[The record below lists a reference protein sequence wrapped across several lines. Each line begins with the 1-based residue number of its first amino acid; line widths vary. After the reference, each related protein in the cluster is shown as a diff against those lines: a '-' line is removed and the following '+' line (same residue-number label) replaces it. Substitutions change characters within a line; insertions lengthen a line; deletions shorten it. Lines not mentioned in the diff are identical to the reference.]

1 MPLTD
6 GTLNLL
12 GVELDSLI
20 DAMSLHNGDPG
31 TTGANEI
38 SGGGYA
44 RQTPSFTVD
53 ADGDLTLDATVSFTG
68 TASQAVTHVGLWGSG
83 TFREGHA
90 LSGDAAFSTGGEY
103 DVTAGTIT
111 GTSSS

>member
-20 DAMSLHNGDPG
+20 DNMSLHNGDPG

-44 RQTPSFTVD
+44 RVAPSFSVD
-53 ADGDLTLDATVSFTG
+53 ADGDLTLDATVAFVG
-68 TASQAVTHVGLWGSG
+68 TPSQAVTHVGLWGSG
-83 TFREGHA
+83 TFRSGHV

-103 DVTAGTIT
+103 NVTAGTIN

>member
-20 DAMSLHNGDPG
+20 DQMSLHNGDPG
-31 TTGANEI
+31 STGANEI

-44 RQTPSFTVD
+44 RQVPSFSVD

-68 TASQAVTHVGLWGSG
+68 TASQAVTHVGVWGTG
-83 TFREGHA
+83 TFRAGFA
-90 LSGDAAFSTGGEY
+90 LAGDAAFSTGGEY
-103 DVTAGTIT
+103 NVTAGTIT
-111 GTSSS
+111 GTSS

>member
-1 MPLTD
+1 MPLTNA
-6 GTLNLL
+6 TLNLL
-12 GVELDSLI
+12 GTELDSLI

-38 SGGGYA
+38 SGGGYT
-44 RQTPSFTVD
+44 RETPAFTVD
-53 ADGDLTLDATVSFTG
+53 ADGDLTLDSAVAFTG

-83 TFREGHA
+83 TFRSGHA
-90 LSGDAAFSTGGEY
+90 LAGDAAFSSGGEY
-103 DVTAGTIT
+103 NVASGTIT